1 MDRSTNIASLA
12 GAATDLLIAA
22 GRLREHELWDGRS
35 QQRTFIMNNINKA
48 AAELLCWMAENDLTV
63 VASEDE
69 EAA

>member
-1 MDRSTNIASLA
+1 MDRSTNIASLT

-35 QQRTFIMNNINKA
+35 QQRAFIMKNINKA
-48 AAELLCWMAENDLTV
+48 AAELLRWMAENDLAIVTI
-63 VASEDE
+63 EDE

>member
-48 AAELLCWMAENDLTV
+48 AAELLRWMAENGLTV

>member
-1 MDRSTNIASLA
+1 MDRSTNIASLT
-12 GAATDLLIAA
+12 GAATDLLVAA

-35 QQRTFIMNNINKA
+35 QQRAFIMKNINKSVE
-48 AAELLCWMAENDLTV
+48 ELLNWMAENGLTV